1 MGKKEKVKKT
11 DDLTRLCNELEEWK
25 KKGLCNIDEISYIRS
40 KLKEYIN
47 GDKNK
52 ALKLKAQIEIKK
64 NEPSEDSRVAL
75 SIYFLN
81 IFILILTQWF
91 NYQFFKSVAAGC
103 WMLMIVGLIVLLWDR
118 PKIKYGYQVKWRQYI
133 AVVLN
138 DMYP

>member
-64 NEPSEDSRVAL
+64 NEPSPL
-75 SIYFLN
+75 
-81 IFILILTQWF
+81 
-91 NYQFFKSVAAGC
+91 
-103 WMLMIVGLIVLLWDR
+103 GLE
-118 PKIKYGYQVKWRQYI
+118 WR
-133 AVVLN
+133 
-138 DMYP
+138 